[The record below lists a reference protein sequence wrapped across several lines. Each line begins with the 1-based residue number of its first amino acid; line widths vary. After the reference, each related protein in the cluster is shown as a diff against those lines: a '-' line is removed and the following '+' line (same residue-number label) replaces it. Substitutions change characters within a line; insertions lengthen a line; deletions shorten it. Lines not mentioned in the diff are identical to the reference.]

1 MRSLYEQFVRA
12 VDGLCRSYLRFSP
25 ILVGKQLLWDRVVLP
40 HTGWRVKTRVATT
53 IDGLVMRLHLPDL
66 VQGYIYYFGVW
77 EPVITAYMRR
87 SLKPGDI
94 FVDVGA
100 NVGYYALLAARQV
113 GADGRVHAIEPSPKI
128 FSILKENI
136 LLNAADNTSLHR
148 LAAGETCGQAE
159 IFNGE
164 TSANAAATTLRSSKG
179 IERKFRSEGLVDVAP
194 LPDIV
199 PADQLLSARL
209 IKIDVEGAESS
220 TIRGF
225 RGLLDSFADH
235 TEFIIELTEE
245 ALLEAGESTGNIVR
259 LFEQHVYNAF
269 RLPNDYSV
277 RPYIRQASPEAMT
290 PFADA
295 GRYQVDI
302 LFSKR
307 PLGRISA

>member
-1 MRSLYEQFVRA
+1 M
-12 VDGLCRSYLRFSP
+12 
-25 ILVGKQLLWDRVVLP
+25 
-40 HTGWRVKTRVATT
+40 
-53 IDGLVMRLHLPDL
+53 
-66 VQGYIYYFGVW
+66 
-77 EPVITAYMRR
+77 
-87 SLKPGDI
+87 
-94 FVDVGA
+94 
-100 NVGYYALLAARQV
+100 
-113 GADGRVHAIEPSPKI
+113 
-128 FSILKENI
+128 
-136 LLNAADNTSLHR
+136 
-148 LAAGETCGQAE
+148 
-159 IFNGE
+159 
-164 TSANAAATTLRSSKG
+164 
-179 IERKFRSEGLVDVAP
+179 
-194 LPDIV
+194 
-199 PADQLLSARL
+199 